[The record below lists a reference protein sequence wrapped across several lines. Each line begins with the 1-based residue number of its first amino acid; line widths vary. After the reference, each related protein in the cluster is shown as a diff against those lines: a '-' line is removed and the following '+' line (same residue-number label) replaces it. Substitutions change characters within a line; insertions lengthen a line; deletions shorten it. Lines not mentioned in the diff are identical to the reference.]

1 MYGKSEETIWTSS
14 TTQRLCVLQK
24 KIKNFL
30 LKMCSEKLKII
41 TEASFKSVDVFI
53 MTVFFKRRM
62 ETSLSKI
69 TQTSKELCK

>member
-1 MYGKSEETIWTSS
+1 MEN
-14 TTQRLCVLQK
+14 QRRLFGQVVLLRDYVFSRRK
-24 KIKNFL
+24 FKTFL
-30 LKMCSEKLKII
+30 LKMCSEKLKIT
-41 TEASFKSVDVFI
+41 TETSFKSVDIFI